1 MVSMRLNSLLIVFV
15 GLLLFTGCQT
25 DFVEQPTQRIDIFND
40 EKALE
45 INLIMDPQLYQQ
57 MMSERHSGKT
67 LLTPDAPL
75 PDNPYNWYPA
85 DVEINGIRINHVGVR
100 NRGFMGSLYSSDPRF
115 KLQLDR
121 YIPGQNFFGVKDITV
136 SNSAGDV
143 LRFRTHLIYDLFE
156 AAGYPA
162 PRSTVAYVS
171 INGQFLG
178 VSVNVEPIKKPF
190 LMRCFGN
197 DEGSLYEGEKYADF
211 LPNRL
216 NRFESKTTHTDRT
229 KDPIKELAR
238 VLEMPDDQLVDEL
251 SQVLDIE
258 RYLTFLAVNYIGNN
272 SDSYNDAQ
280 NNFYVYFDPDDGN
293 KATLIPWG
301 ADKAF
306 GDYNRPFSNLL
317 QAEIPRRISR
327 IPQLNVKMEQELL
340 RVINEVW
347 NEEEIIKK
355 IDRYSELVLSSGV
368 SIDHFN
374 QQVEALK
381 AWVRERDDQVRV
393 VVSLGVGEGADSSS
407 TSLQMVEVKTQ
418 QAKERYVGDKTYDKD
433 YSNKEDWEWDK
444 TTGETK
450 EKTWDKTVDKAWD
463 GKKAPVES
471 TVGQQ
476 PKETLKDTSSGIPE
490 NNRGM
495 YYLGIIFLAA
505 LMIGFVKFIR

>member
-1 MVSMRLNSLLIVFV
+1 MRLNSLLMILV
-15 GLLLFTGCQT
+15 GVLLFSGCQT
-25 DFVEQPTQRIDIFND
+25 EMMEQSTQRIDIYND

-57 MMSERHSGKT
+57 MMSEKHTGEI
-67 LLTPDAPL
+67 LVNPDAPL

-85 DVEINGIRINHVGVR
+85 DVEINGIRINHVGMR

-121 YIPGQNFFGVKDITV
+121 YIPGQNFFGIKDITV

-143 LRFRTHLIYDLFE
+143 IRFRTHLIYDLYE

-171 INGQFLG
+171 LNGQFLG

-211 LPNRL
+211 LLDRL
-216 NRFESKTTHTDRT
+216 NRFESKTSHTDRT
-229 KDPIKELAR
+229 KDPIKQLAR

-280 NNFYVYFDPDDGN
+280 NNFYLYFDPDDGN

-301 ADKAF
+301 ADKGF
-306 GDYNRPFSNLL
+306 GDYNSPFSNHL

-327 IPQLNVKMEQELL
+327 IPQLNKKMEQELL
-340 RVINEVW
+340 RVVNEVW

-355 IDRYSELVLSSGV
+355 IDRYSELVQTSGV

-381 AWVRERDDQVRV
+381 AWVIQRNDQVRE
-393 VVSLGVGEGADSSS
+393 VVSLGVGEGADPS
-407 TSLQMVEVKTQ
+407 TTYMQMVEVKTQ
-418 QAKERYVGDKTYDKD
+418 QAKEKYSGDKTFDKEFTAQE
-433 YSNKEDWEWDK
+433 KEDWNK
-444 TTGETK
+444 TTGESK
-450 EKTWDKTVDKAWD
+450 EKSWDKTGDKSWNS
-463 GKKAPVES
+463 KKAPLES
-471 TVGQQ
+471 PVDQQ
-476 PKETLKDTSSGIPE
+476 SKETLKDTTSGNPK

-505 LMIGFVKFIR
+505 LMIGFIKFIR